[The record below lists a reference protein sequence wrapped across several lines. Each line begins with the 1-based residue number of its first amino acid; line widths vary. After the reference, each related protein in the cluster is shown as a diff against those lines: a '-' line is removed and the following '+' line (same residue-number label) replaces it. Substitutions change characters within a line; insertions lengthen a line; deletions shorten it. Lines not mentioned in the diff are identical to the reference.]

1 MSMNFSEFKKLI
13 GADPRNREAATTRAR
28 ASDPEFESTAREAE
42 EFEDKLEAALN
53 IQPPADLLDEIKY
66 ISQQAARR
74 RNWIPLAMAATLV
87 IAVGAAGVV
96 WKQARQWDTV
106 GDYLADHY
114 SHDGAELVA
123 KAVEPVDKADV
134 ERILARFNTSA
145 TEQLASRIQFIKF
158 CPTPDGRGAH
168 MVINT
173 EQGLM
178 TLILMPHTD
187 VSNGEVVEFDNMHAL
202 LVELG
207 SGSAAIIGVQDQ
219 RVETLQAM
227 VRQSLIMNDIG
238 V

>member
-1 MSMNFSEFKKLI
+1 MSMNFSEFKKMI
-13 GADPRNREAATTRAR
+13 GADPRNRDAAVVQAR
-28 ASDPEFESTAREAE
+28 ESNPEFEDAATEAE
-42 EFEDKLEAALN
+42 VFEDKLEAALN
-53 IQPPADLLDEIKY
+53 IQPPADLLDEIKN
-66 ISQQAARR
+66 IPRQPARR
-74 RNWIPLAMAATLV
+74 RNWVPLAMAATLV
-87 IAVGAAGVV
+87 IAVGAVGLA
-96 WKQARQWDTV
+96 WQQTRHWDSV

-114 SHDGAELVA
+114 SHDGAKLVA
-123 KAVEPVDKADV
+123 KAVEPVEKADIQ
-134 ERILARFNTSA
+134 RILARFNVSA

-187 VSNGEVVEFDNMHAL
+187 VSNGEIVEFGNMHAL

-207 SGSAAIIGVQDQ
+207 PGSAAIIGEQDQ
-219 RVETLQAM
+219 PVENLQAM
-227 VRQSLIMNDIG
+227 VRQSLILDSIG

>member
-13 GADPRNREAATTRAR
+13 GADPRNRDAAVVQAR
-28 ASDPEFESTAREAE
+28 ELNPEFEGAATEAGV
-42 EFEDKLEAALN
+42 FEDKLEAALN
-53 IQPPADLLDEIKY
+53 IQPPADLLDEIKN
-66 ISQQAARR
+66 IPRQAARR
-74 RNWIPLAMAATLV
+74 RNWVPLAMAATLV
-87 IAVGAAGVV
+87 VAVGAAGLA
-96 WKQARQWDTV
+96 WQQTRHWDNV

-114 SHDGAELVA
+114 SHDGAKLVA
-123 KAVEPVDKADV
+123 KAMEPVEKADIQ
-134 ERILARFNTSA
+134 RILARFNVSA

-187 VSNGEVVEFDNMHAL
+187 VSNGEIVEFENMHAL

-207 SGSAAIIGVQDQ
+207 PGSAAIIGEQGQ
-219 RVETLQAM
+219 PVENLQAM
-227 VRQSLIMNDIG
+227 VRQSLILDSVG